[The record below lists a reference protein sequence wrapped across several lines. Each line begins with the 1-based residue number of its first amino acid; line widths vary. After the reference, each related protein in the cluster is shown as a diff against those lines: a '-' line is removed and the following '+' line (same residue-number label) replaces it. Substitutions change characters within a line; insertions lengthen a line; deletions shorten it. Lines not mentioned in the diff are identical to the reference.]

1 LQDIFKGH
9 RDILPACSIQLLTTL
24 SMNLLFRAKY
34 KYKLNES
41 PAQVKDE
48 LETMFSTP
56 WHKTAPRLSGRFL
69 TDYSFR
75 VQAVLS
81 RSVAFF
87 GIFQTFSV
95 LEGRMTTEDE
105 RTVIRLNAR
114 PGYLSLLI
122 FYALLTVT
130 ILAYY
135 KARSALS
142 PESILI
148 ATALTGLMIAY
159 YFILRYSRNS
169 LRRFFQRQMGI
180 KSK

>member
-1 LQDIFKGH
+1 
-9 RDILPACSIQLLTTL
+9 
-24 SMNLLFRAKY
+24 MNLLFRAKY

-48 LETMFSTP
+48 LETLFSTP

-87 GIFQTFSV
+87 GIFQSFSV
-95 LEGRMTTEDE
+95 LEGRLNTEDE

-114 PGYLSLLI
+114 PAHLSLLL
-122 FYALLTVT
+122 FYVLLLVT
-130 ILAYY
+130 IVAYY
-135 KARSALS
+135 KARTALS
-142 PESILI
+142 PESIFI
-148 ATALTGLMIAY
+148 AAAFTGLLVGY

>member
-1 LQDIFKGH
+1 
-9 RDILPACSIQLLTTL
+9 
-24 SMNLLFRAKY
+24 MNLLFRAKY

-48 LETMFSTP
+48 LETLFSTP

-75 VQAVLS
+75 VQSVIS

-87 GIFQTFSV
+87 GIFQSFSV
-95 LEGRMTTEDE
+95 LEGRLNTEDE

-114 PGYLSLLI
+114 PGHLSLLF
-122 FYALLTVT
+122 FYILLLVT
-130 ILAYY
+130 IVAYY
-135 KARSALS
+135 KARTALS

-148 ATALTGLMIAY
+148 ATGLTGLLIGY
-159 YFILRYSRNS
+159 YFILRFSRNS
-169 LRRFFQRQMGI
+169 LRRYFQRQMGI